1 MLNFV
6 KLHSIKSKLVLLI
19 MFISSV
25 SLIVASAFFIMNEI
39 KTIKQAMGR
48 NLSAISHVNNIT
60 LNAALVYNDSNN
72 AQKIL
77 GILRKEEHILC
88 AALYKEDGQLFSEYI
103 RKDYMEKP
111 ERVVSNLMKNV
122 ENDEPQFHENYLDKL
137 SAVIYDDNEKQVGWL
152 YLRSDLEEL
161 NTQITEYI
169 KFVPLALL
177 IALITAFIFSY
188 LLHRLITSPILQLV
202 YVMKSVSIEKNYAIR
217 ANKGSN
223 NDELSILID
232 GFNEMLSQIQRHDN
246 ELKIAKE
253 RAESANLAKSRFL
266 ATMSHEIRTPMNG
279 VLGMTELLLESDLQ
293 DNQRQLAET
302 VKNSGHT
309 LLHIINDILD
319 FSKIEANKLELNYV
333 DVDLYELIEDTID
346 LFAGLAYQKGLELC
360 CFFPQELP
368 KIVCADPT
376 RLRQILSNL
385 LSNALKFTKHGEIV
399 ICIKVQDQDNEN
411 IRLHFEVK
419 DTGIGIS
426 ADIIARLFQ
435 PFSQADDTT
444 TREFGGTGLGLAI
457 SKQLVSMMK
466 GTIGVESIKDQ
477 GSIFWF
483 TVELPKH
490 PTLSH
495 PPVFKQ
501 ESFNKLRVLVIETN
515 PTCQKVLHHYL
526 SAWKINTDTAQTVQE
541 GITLLK
547 EATAQP
553 YDLAILNLK
562 ISESSTSLI
571 RAIKTDSA
579 ITNTRLILLTFIDQ
593 LGVQKTQNFGIACTL
608 NKPIKQ
614 MQLHKCLMIAL
625 AKTVKPPVDTPIPSQ
640 TYKKN
645 YEIKFNVRILL
656 AEDNLVNQKVA
667 RLMLGIFG
675 CQVDIA
681 NNGFEV
687 IQALEHKQYDLI
699 FMDCQMPEMD
709 GFEATRLIRAQETN
723 DEHTPIV
730 ALTAHI
736 VEGGREQCFAAGM
749 DDHLGKPFAKEQLL
763 EMLVKWLEHK
773 KI

>member
-6 KLHSIKSKLVLLI
+6 KLNSIRHKLVLLI
-19 MFISSV
+19 MFVSSV

-39 KTIKQAMGR
+39 QTIKQAMGR
-48 NLSAISHVNNIT
+48 NLSAISHVNTIT
-60 LNAALVYNDSNN
+60 LNAALIFNDPEHT
-72 AQKIL
+72 QKIL

-88 AALYKEDGQLFSEYI
+88 AALYKKDGQLFSEYI
-103 RKDYMEKP
+103 KKGYTEKP
-111 ERVVSNLMKNV
+111 ERVISNPMR
-122 ENDEPQFHENYLDKL
+122 NDEPQFHENYLDKL
-137 SAVIYDDNEKQVGWL
+137 STVIYEDNEKRVGWL

-169 KFVPLALL
+169 KFVPLVLL

-202 YVMKSVSIEKNYAIR
+202 DVMKTVSIEKNYAIR
-217 ANKGSN
+217 ANKGRN
-223 NDELSILID
+223 NDELGILID

-246 ELKIAKE
+246 ELQIAKE
-253 RAESANLAKSRFL
+253 SAELANLAKSRFL

-279 VLGMTELLLESDLQ
+279 VLGMTDLLLESDLQ

-319 FSKIEANKLELNYV
+319 FSKIEANKLELNSV
-333 DVDLYELIEDTID
+333 DIDLYELIEDTID
-346 LFAGLAYQKGLELC
+346 LFAGPAYQKKLELC

-385 LSNALKFTKHGEIV
+385 LSNALKFTAQGEIV
-399 ICIKVQDQDNEN
+399 IHIKVQAEDNEN
-411 IRLHFEVK
+411 IRLYFEVK

-426 ADIIARLFQ
+426 AETIAHLFQ
-435 PFSQADDTT
+435 PFSQADSTT
-444 TREFGGTGLGLAI
+444 TRRFGGTGLGLAI
-457 SKQLVSMMK
+457 TKQLVSMMK
-466 GTIGVESIKDQ
+466 GEIGVESVKDQ
-477 GSIFWF
+477 GSTFWF
-483 TVELPKH
+483 TVELSKH

-501 ESFNKLRVLVIETN
+501 EYFTKLRVLVVETN
-515 PTCQKVLHHYL
+515 PTCQKVLRHYL
-526 SAWKINTDTAQTVQE
+526 SAWKINTDTAQTAQE

-547 EATAQP
+547 EAIAQP
-553 YDLAILNLK
+553 YDLVILNLK
-562 ISESSTSLI
+562 LSENSTSLI
-571 RAIKTDSA
+571 RTIKTDSA
-579 ITNTRLILLTFIDQ
+579 ITNTRLILLTSIDQ
-593 LGVQKTQNFGIACTL
+593 LSVQKIQNFGIACTL
-608 NKPIKQ
+608 NKPIRQ
-614 MQLHKCLMIAL
+614 MQLHNCLMIAM
-625 AKTVKPPVDTPIPSQ
+625 AKTVKPPIDTPILSQ
-640 TYKKN
+640 THKKIYKV
-645 YEIKFNVRILL
+645 KFNVQILL
-656 AEDNLVNQKVA
+656 AEDSLVNQKVA

-709 GFEATRLIRAQETN
+709 GFEATRLIRARETN
-723 DEHTPIV
+723 GEHIPII
-730 ALTAHI
+730 ALTAHV

-749 DDHLGKPFAKEQLL
+749 DDHLSKPFAKEQLH
-763 EMLVKWLEHK
+763 EMLIKWLEHK
-773 KI
+773 KV